1 MSMNEHQGTLGRRC
15 QGILTSLHF
24 FLAAVALLAC
34 AGRESDFDRSLVRAT
49 VTSKPE
55 LGGQIE
61 VYFVKNATDADLFA
75 LARECVHDY
84 RREYKSAACF
94 AFRSDADFTHARID
108 RSSGGMENLCWR
120 ARYFR
125 ALVGGEGGEE
135 GNNLSYDGAGCP
147 GGRQASSQGAEAIPA
162 VRPSM
167 QQPLNTP
174 ARIDATLE
182 RNSEGRVCTRGTTN
196 LPDGM
201 ILMVQLDADE
211 ERSFGNLE
219 ARVVNGTFG
228 PACFRE
234 LPAGR
239 YRVVIGS
246 PYAQVQPE
254 TIRALIGPNGENLQ
268 GTLVVHD
275 STFGNVVE
283 YEAWLTT
290 DRPLGQDQSSL
301 KKDPMS
307 ARLGPARGGGRLHS
321 ASGVPS
327 PRNPEERRAT
337 TAQERS
343 GNIEAAATGTEDLP
357 TTPRVQPPQL
367 DERTP
372 STASAAHPK
381 QTARVSSIATLAS
394 SGSKYWIT
402 AFEVCPGQK
411 PRRALDT
418 KLEPG
423 DRASFEFACPVSIHA
438 AMGRSEQMLGEAGI
452 HLSVDDVPCV
462 GPTRIGVAIWSWALT
477 PNNLHEK
484 CPGLTGENRDQE
496 TPR

>member
-147 GGRQASSQGAEAIPA
+147 GGRQASSQGAEA
-162 VRPSM
+162 
-167 QQPLNTP
+167 
-174 ARIDATLE
+174 
-182 RNSEGRVCTRGTTN
+182 
-196 LPDGM
+196 
-201 ILMVQLDADE
+201 
-211 ERSFGNLE
+211 FGNLE